1 MAYTS
6 FGEFVRILRIKNH
19 EVMGDMAKVLGASLP
34 FLSAV
39 ENGKKNVPADWIEK
53 IIEHYGLTETE
64 QQNLREAVEESKTQ
78 YKIVA
83 GRAGNNQRKA
93 ALQFARSF
101 DEMDDETAIKIL
113 ELLSKKEEK
122 NE

>member
-6 FGEFVRILRIKNH
+6 FGEFVRILRIKHH

-39 ENGKKNVPADWIEK
+39 ENGKKNVPADWIGK
-53 IIEHYGLTETE
+53 ITEHYGLTEIE
-64 QQNLREAVEESKTQ
+64 QQNLIEAVEESKTQ
-78 YKIVA
+78 FKIVA
-83 GRAGNNQRKA
+83 GKAGNNQRKA

-113 ELLSKKEEK
+113 ELLSQKEGK
-122 NE
+122 IK